1 VNILVRDACKNDSSD
16 LTKVA
21 FEAKKYW
28 NYPEEYIERWKH
40 ELTITDSYIN
50 SNIVRISETE
60 TEIVGFYS
68 IVHTLVDQMFGEVFV
83 EKGYWL
89 DHMFILPEYHKKGI
103 GSLFIEEIKELIPK
117 KYKQNELNIFVD
129 PNAEGFYVKMGA
141 KFVRTSKSSIPDRT
155 IPIYC
160 FKFN

>member
-1 VNILVRDACKNDSSD
+1 MPGSFETKNRLQS
-16 LTKVA
+16 
-21 FEAKKYW
+21 
-28 NYPEEYIERWKH
+28 
-40 ELTITDSYIN
+40 
-50 SNIVRISETE
+50 
-60 TEIVGFYS
+60 
-68 IVHTLVDQMFGEVFV
+68 
-83 EKGYWL
+83 
-89 DHMFILPEYHKKGI
+89 
-103 GSLFIEEIKELIPK
+103 FIEEIKELIPK